1 MIIYWLEHFLTT
13 KTASKST
20 RPSLFCAVLFLGN
33 YGHQPNI
40 CKEIYIMKATSQL
53 AIQCT
58 RTTNFDKCINLPF
71 AVGINQFPKRR
82 SATHLS
88 FSLSISQSIMIS

>member
-13 KTASKST
+13 KTATKTT

-40 CKEIYIMKATSQL
+40 CIEIYITKATSQL
-53 AIQCT
+53 AMQCT
-58 RTTNFDKCINLPF
+58 RTKNFDKCINPAIRRRNKPISKT
-71 AVGINQFPKRR
+71 AVSHPSFFQPIN
-82 SATHLS
+82 
-88 FSLSISQSIMIS
+88 